1 MRRLGPSGEV
11 TGFGPYNEDVQRV
24 IDHAVDRAVT
34 RGAPLLVH
42 QFRVEVLPAVLA
54 DRQLQ
59 ETLGR
64 SAGDQVARKI
74 ALQASLLCLGVGVI
88 AASCGYLAYRV
99 WDRG

>member
-1 MRRLGPSGEV
+1 MRLRPAGEV

-24 IDHAVDRAVT
+24 IDHAVDRAVQ
-34 RGAPLLVH
+34 RGAPLLV
-42 QFRVEVLPAVLA
+42 QSFRADVLPVVLA

-64 SAGDQVARKI
+64 SAGDQIARRI
-74 ALQASLLCLGVGVI
+74 AVQATVLCLGVGVI